1 MEGVARRGLRLMD
14 DRQELSNGEDTM
26 IDVTDGRADQDD
38 RGARQGPGENAGRHA
53 HRPEPASSVASRW
66 AKLPNRLTRL
76 RLAAIPLLWILAI
89 AGETTW
95 LAVGLMIA
103 AITDVADGAIAR
115 HYHRTTALGSRLDSI
130 ADHTLTASTAL
141 WLVWLRP
148 DFVAEQLP
156 LLSAWVALGLTALL
170 VGWVRFRR
178 IGDLHLYSAKIA
190 GTLGY
195 LFAVWL
201 LLFGT
206 YSVTVFHL
214 VIGMSILASTETL
227 LVVSTRSTVDE
238 HVGSILSRR
247 RGGQGE

>member
-1 MEGVARRGLRLMD
+1 
-14 DRQELSNGEDTM
+14 M
-26 IDVTDGRADQDD
+26 IDVTDGRADRDGQ
-38 RGARQGPGENAGRHA
+38 RPRQGRGENTGRNA
-53 HRPEPASSVASRW
+53 HRREPASSVGSRW
-66 AKLPNRLTRL
+66 ATLPNRLTTL
-76 RLAAIPLLWILAI
+76 RLTAIPLLWILAI

-103 AITDVADGAIAR
+103 AMTDVADGAIAR

-130 ADHTLTASTAL
+130 ADHALTASTGL
-141 WLVWLRP
+141 WLVWLRS

-156 LLSAWVALGLTALL
+156 LLGAWVALGLTALL

-206 YSVTVFHL
+206 YSVPVFHL
-214 VIGMSILASTETL
+214 VIGMSMLASTESL
-227 LVVSTRSTVDE
+227 LVVATRSTVDE
-238 HVGSILSRR
+238 HVGSILWR
-247 RGGQGE
+247 RGGGQDE

>member
-1 MEGVARRGLRLMD
+1 
-14 DRQELSNGEDTM
+14 M
-26 IDVTDGRADQDD
+26 IDVTDGRGDQGGQ
-38 RGARQGPGENAGRHA
+38 GARQDRGENAGRDA
-53 HRPEPASSVASRW
+53 HRREPTSAVGSRW
-66 AKLPNRLTRL
+66 ATLPNRLSRL

-103 AITDVADGAIAR
+103 AMTDVADGAIAR

-156 LLSAWVALGLTALL
+156 LLGAWVALGITALL

-206 YSVTVFHL
+206 YSVTVFYL
-214 VIGMSILASTETL
+214 VIGISMLASAESL
-227 LVVSTRSTVDE
+227 LVVSTRSAVDE

-247 RGGQGE
+247 GGGQGE